1 MIKRFHQYNGSNEF
15 EDRKNKISSS
25 RQNCKKW
32 RCKVHPDDITTL
44 NSNESLSQD
53 LDTKISDEYKDLKS
67 ELLDLIEKS
76 VNSSDMRV
84 VNEFID
90 SFLQDDSESVIEGL
104 VNDSDVYEFYLKHT
118 DSIDEILNDG
128 NFFDTSAKEHGVFGL
143 YDYMVYGTRKAV
155 KNAVN
160 RIKNEIS

>member
-1 MIKRFHQYNGSNEF
+1 MIKRFSQY
-15 EDRKNKISSS
+15 
-25 RQNCKKW
+25 
-32 RCKVHPDDITTL
+32 
-44 NSNESLSQD
+44 NESLSQD
-53 LDTKISDEYKDLKS
+53 LDTKISDEYKELKS

-76 VNSSDMRV
+76 VNSSDMDV

-128 NFFDTSAKEHGVFGL
+128 GFFDKSTKEYGVVGL
-143 YDYMVYGTRKAV
+143 YDYHDYAPPITVHHVIILITVQTTSCGIT
-155 KNAVN
+155 
-160 RIKNEIS
+160 